1 MQLTALNLVSLLALA
16 ATLCTSRSSP
26 SRLDSPAAPLQPGMQ
41 ATGLV
46 HESDA
51 VAAPF
56 HPVERSA
63 AKKDASTESSPD
75 DELASAAQ
83 TLPSTKSKRCVYIGT
98 FFHVCAYS
106 AAPPVRRGRLASLTT
121 LPPRPLA
128 SAHLPPDLPST
139 TPAQHRL
146 QRPCQLDAGP
156 ERPAR
161 RV

>member
-98 FFHVCAYS
+98 FFHVIDCNAPVNLTQVPN
-106 AAPPVRRGRLASLTT
+106 APPAESEQV
-121 LPPRPLA
+121 
-128 SAHLPPDLPST
+128 T
-139 TPAQHRL
+139 TPSLRSSQVAVVSTGLVTRIKSKAEATTQTVR
-146 QRPCQLDAGP
+146 GG
-156 ERPAR
+156 
-161 RV
+161 